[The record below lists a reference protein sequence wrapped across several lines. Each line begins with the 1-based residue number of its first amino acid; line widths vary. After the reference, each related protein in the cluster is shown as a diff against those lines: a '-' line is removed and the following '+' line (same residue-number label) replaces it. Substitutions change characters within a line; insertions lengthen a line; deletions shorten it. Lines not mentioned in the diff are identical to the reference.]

1 MSHQDSRRAGESSS
15 SCSCSVFD
23 GGESGAAVVTLVIAH
38 PDDECM
44 FFSPAL
50 EALRKSG
57 VRTTV
62 CCLSNG
68 DAYGL
73 GRVREKE
80 LQRSCETYGMARAD
94 VEVVEDKRLRD
105 GMDEEWDPAVVVT
118 HVERHCASVGTTHLL
133 GFDEGGISGHPN
145 HVACAQALVRLRSS
159 SRPVWVQRTFGGP
172 SQYLGALQL
181 LLWHAFGRRKN
192 GVVACT
198 LATLVPA
205 LRAMRRHDSQLVWYR
220 YLHLL
225 LSRYVYINLLKKL

>member
-1 MSHQDSRRAGESSS
+1 M
-15 SCSCSVFD
+15 
-23 GGESGAAVVTLVIAH
+23 VTLVIAH

-50 EALRKSG
+50 EALRQSG

-205 LRAMRRHDSQLVWYR
+205 LRAMRRHGSQLVWYR

>member
-1 MSHQDSRRAGESSS
+1 M
-15 SCSCSVFD
+15 
-23 GGESGAAVVTLVIAH
+23 VTLVIAH

-50 EALRKSG
+50 EALRQSG
-57 VRTTV
+57 VRTTI

-205 LRAMRRHDSQLVWYR
+205 LRAMRRHGSQLVWYR

>member
-1 MSHQDSRRAGESSS
+1 
-15 SCSCSVFD
+15 
-23 GGESGAAVVTLVIAH
+23 
-38 PDDECM
+38 
-44 FFSPAL
+44 
-50 EALRKSG
+50 
-57 VRTTV
+57 
-62 CCLSNG
+62 
-68 DAYGL
+68 
-73 GRVREKE
+73 
-80 LQRSCETYGMARAD
+80 
-94 VEVVEDKRLRD
+94 
-105 GMDEEWDPAVVVT
+105 MDEEWDPAVVVT